1 MSLPEYSLKNRK
13 VVWFFLFIL
22 LAGGALGF
30 VTLGKKEDSVFVI
43 KSASLV
49 CSYPGATPLEVE
61 QLVTEPIER
70 EVQSMRLVHKITSES
85 YYGLSKILVELDPA
99 TRASEIPQLWD
110 ELRRK
115 VLNIQ
120 PRLPAGASPVTVA
133 DDFGDVYG
141 IYYGLSVDGGF
152 TWAELRDW
160 AQRIKTALVTVDGVQ
175 KVSLFGEQTPVVNV
189 YVNLAALANFAIR
202 PETIVATIGQQNTI
216 VNSGEKQA
224 GALQIQILEAGTYKG
239 LDDISNQMLTAA
251 SGKQYRLGDIARV
264 ERGYADPPQTLMRVD
279 GRRAVGIGIS
289 TEAQVDVVKTGEKII
304 RVLDGLTRQ
313 MPVGMD
319 LTVLYPENRIAQ
331 QANAT
336 FVLNLA
342 ESVAIVILIIMLVM
356 GFRAGV
362 LIGSSLLF
370 SIGGTLLL
378 MQFLGEGLNRTS
390 LAGFIIAMGMLVD
403 NAIVVTDNAQQ
414 AMLRGV
420 ARRRAVVD
428 GANAPCWSL
437 LGATLIA
444 IFSFLPLYLAP
455 SSVAEIVK
463 PLFVVLALSLLLSW
477 VLALTQTPLFG
488 DFMLRVKPV
497 AHDPY
502 DTKFYRT
509 FDRILTAL
517 LRWRWGVVAGVA
529 ALFAAALAVMGLM
542 PQNFFPS
549 LDKPYFRADVLLP
562 EGYNIRDTER
572 NLRTME
578 EWLHA
583 QPEVKTVSVTMGS
596 TPPRYY
602 LASSSVSLRPNFGN
616 ILVELHDKGQTEVV
630 EARFNAYV
638 RAMCP
643 DVWLRS
649 SLFKLSPVP
658 DAAIEFG
665 FIGDDIDT
673 LRRLTQAAEEIMWRT
688 PGTVNIRNSWGNRV
702 PTWLPL
708 YSQMKGQR
716 IGVTRSQMAQGIT
729 IATQGYRLGEYREG
743 DQFMPILLKDENI
756 DTYNLTNLQALPI
769 FTPAGKVYSIEQAT
783 DGFRFEY
790 RGGVVKRY
798 NRQRVMKAQCDPGRG
813 VNTMR
818 LYAALRDSVLR
829 GVVLPEG
836 YSMKVFGEQES
847 QQESNSALARY
858 MPLTMVL
865 IFIVLLL
872 LFRNYREPV
881 VILLMIPLIF
891 IGVVLGG
898 DGFGYHDPRYAAPV
912 VRLDVRRHGR
922 HDHGRPA
929 RRHAA
934 DGLRAAGR
942 LCHFLQYPQ
951 VMKNYLILSA
961 LLAFVPAAAQTSLGD
976 YRQAVTEYS
985 WELKVAASKSDAASQ
1000 TMGQARTGYLPRLSL
1015 DGSFTA
1021 TVHHYDGVERWNFSV
1036 LPQLVQ
1042 TVYGGGAVRAA
1053 YKQAELGYDIALCD
1067 EEFTQLDV
1075 RYAAEYT
1082 YWNLSAMELYAA
1094 SMRQYVNIIRSLK
1107 EVVDRRFAEG
1117 YIAKGDV
1124 LMIDARLSEA
1134 QYGLVSAEQNYT
1146 VALHNFN
1153 ILRGTDPDLAVEL
1166 AQGIRDSLPQP
1177 VRVLPDEVLGRRPD
1191 YMAARLRSE
1200 QADAGIRAARA
1211 PFNPQVSVGI
1221 GGSWQPYFPNR
1232 TGATTVD
1239 GSAFVKLTL
1248 PIFHWGERRRATGAA
1263 RAVQRQSEWNTAL
1276 LHDNIVRDEMNGW
1289 TALVNSRAQ
1298 VDATEQSL
1306 RIAGENLDIS
1316 TYSYGEGLST
1326 ILDVLQAQLSWIQ
1339 LYTNAIKAHYNYAV
1353 AVSDYLRITAQ

>member
-264 ERGYADPPQTLMRVD
+264 ERGYAAPPQTLMRVD

-428 GANAPCWSL
+428 GANAPRWSL

-488 DFMLRVKPV
+488 DFMLRVNPA

-502 DTKFYRT
+502 DTKFYRA
-509 FDRILTAL
+509 FDRLLAAL
-517 LRWRWGVVAGVA
+517 LRWRWGVVAGVV

-616 ILVELHDKGQTEVV
+616 ILVELHDKGQTEAV

-688 PGTVNIRNSWGNRV
+688 AGTVNIRNSWGNRV

-790 RGGVVKRY
+790 RVGVVKRY

-891 IGVVLGG
+891 IGVVLG
-898 DGFGYHDPRYAAPV
+898 
-912 VRLDVRRHGR
+912 L
-922 HDHGRPA
+922 
-929 RRHAA
+929 
-934 DGLRAAGR
+934 
-942 LCHFLQYPQ
+942 
-951 VMKNYLILSA
+951 
-961 LLAFVPAAAQTSLGD
+961 
-976 YRQAVTEYS
+976 AVTG
-985 WELKVAASKSDAASQ
+985 KVFNFF
-1000 TMGQARTGYLPRLSL
+1000 SL
-1015 DGSFTA
+1015 
-1021 TVHHYDGVERWNFSV
+1021 
-1036 LPQLVQ
+1036 
-1042 TVYGGGAVRAA
+1042 
-1053 YKQAELGYDIALCD
+1053 LGL
-1067 EEFTQLDV
+1067 L
-1075 RYAAEYT
+1075 
-1082 YWNLSAMELYAA
+1082 
-1094 SMRQYVNIIRSLK
+1094 
-1107 EVVDRRFAEG
+1107 
-1117 YIAKGDV
+1117 
-1124 LMIDARLSEA
+1124 
-1134 QYGLVSAEQNYT
+1134 GLVGM
-1146 VALHNFN
+1146 N
-1153 ILRGTDPDLAVEL
+1153 IKNAV
-1166 AQGIRDSLPQP
+1166 
-1177 VRVLPDEVLGRRPD
+1177 VLVGQVGV
-1191 YMAARLRSE
+1191 LRSE
-1200 QADAGIRAARA
+1200 GKDAYEALTAATR
-1211 PFNPQVSVGI
+1211 S
-1221 GGSWQPYFPNR
+1221 R
-1232 TGATTVD
+1232 
-1239 GSAFVKLTL
+1239 
-1248 PIFHWGERRRATGAA
+1248 
-1263 RAVQRQSEWNTAL
+1263 
-1276 LHDNIVRDEMNGW
+1276 IVPVAMASG
-1289 TALVNSRAQ
+1289 T
-1298 VDATEQSL
+1298 
-1306 RIAGENLDIS
+1306 
-1316 TYSYGEGLST
+1316 T
-1326 ILDVLQAQLSWIQ
+1326 ILGMLPLLFDSMFGAMAATIMGGLLVATLLTVCVLPVV
-1339 LYTNAIKAHYNYAV
+1339 YAIFYNIRK
-1353 AVSDYLRITAQ
+1353 S

>member
-428 GANAPCWSL
+428 GANAPRWSL

-488 DFMLRVKPV
+488 DFMLRVNPA

-502 DTKFYRT
+502 DTKFYRA
-509 FDRILTAL
+509 FDRLLAAL
-517 LRWRWGVVAGVA
+517 LRWRWGVVAGVV

-616 ILVELHDKGQTEVV
+616 ILVELHDKGQTEAV

-688 PGTVNIRNSWGNRV
+688 AGTVNIRNSWGNRV

-790 RGGVVKRY
+790 RVGVVKRY

-891 IGVVLGG
+891 IGVVLG
-898 DGFGYHDPRYAAPV
+898 
-912 VRLDVRRHGR
+912 L
-922 HDHGRPA
+922 
-929 RRHAA
+929 
-934 DGLRAAGR
+934 
-942 LCHFLQYPQ
+942 
-951 VMKNYLILSA
+951 
-961 LLAFVPAAAQTSLGD
+961 
-976 YRQAVTEYS
+976 AVTG
-985 WELKVAASKSDAASQ
+985 KVFNFF
-1000 TMGQARTGYLPRLSL
+1000 SL
-1015 DGSFTA
+1015 
-1021 TVHHYDGVERWNFSV
+1021 
-1036 LPQLVQ
+1036 
-1042 TVYGGGAVRAA
+1042 
-1053 YKQAELGYDIALCD
+1053 LGL
-1067 EEFTQLDV
+1067 L
-1075 RYAAEYT
+1075 
-1082 YWNLSAMELYAA
+1082 
-1094 SMRQYVNIIRSLK
+1094 
-1107 EVVDRRFAEG
+1107 
-1117 YIAKGDV
+1117 
-1124 LMIDARLSEA
+1124 
-1134 QYGLVSAEQNYT
+1134 GLVGM
-1146 VALHNFN
+1146 N
-1153 ILRGTDPDLAVEL
+1153 IKNAV
-1166 AQGIRDSLPQP
+1166 
-1177 VRVLPDEVLGRRPD
+1177 VLVGQVGV
-1191 YMAARLRSE
+1191 LRSE
-1200 QADAGIRAARA
+1200 GKDAYEALTAATR
-1211 PFNPQVSVGI
+1211 S
-1221 GGSWQPYFPNR
+1221 R
-1232 TGATTVD
+1232 
-1239 GSAFVKLTL
+1239 
-1248 PIFHWGERRRATGAA
+1248 
-1263 RAVQRQSEWNTAL
+1263 
-1276 LHDNIVRDEMNGW
+1276 IVPVAMASG
-1289 TALVNSRAQ
+1289 T
-1298 VDATEQSL
+1298 
-1306 RIAGENLDIS
+1306 
-1316 TYSYGEGLST
+1316 T
-1326 ILDVLQAQLSWIQ
+1326 ILGMLPPSFDSLVGAMAATNLGGLLAATLLTVCVLPVV
-1339 LYTNAIKAHYNYAV
+1339 YAIFYNIRK
-1353 AVSDYLRITAQ
+1353 S